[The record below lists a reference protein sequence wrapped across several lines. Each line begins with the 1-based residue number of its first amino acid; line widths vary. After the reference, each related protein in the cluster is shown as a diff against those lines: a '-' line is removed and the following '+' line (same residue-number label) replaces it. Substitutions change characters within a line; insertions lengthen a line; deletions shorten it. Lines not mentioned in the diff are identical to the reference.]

1 MIFELLTF
9 YRAMSVLNRLSA
21 VSNLEQTLH
30 IRVAAI
36 RSVYTYRQTLVDICN
51 D

>member
-21 VSNLEQTLH
+21 VSFEQTLH
-30 IRVAAI
+30 FRVAAI